1 MTLTPELADGAEN
14 GGTATKSPRS
24 GAPRAGTLVLVCA
37 AVALAVGG
45 TALGLAVSD
54 TGGTSNP
61 PRAVTCAG
69 SPKLTVQGLGQSTAA
84 PDVLTAV
91 MEVDTTA
98 GTATASLT
106 QNNTEVAAVVFQ
118 LTQGGVAH
126 RDIQTTGLSLQPQY
140 AFPRGVPTITGY
152 HVVNTVTATLH
163 DITTAGTVV
172 DGIVAAAG
180 NTLQI
185 DSLTFSFNNPSKVE
199 DQARAAAV
207 HQAVSHARTMALAA
221 GRHLGPVC
229 SLTDQTQSQTQPIP
243 FGALAGGAAAG
254 SVPAAPAV
262 PIEAGTQSESD
273 QVTLIY
279 ALN

>member
-1 MTLTPELADGAEN
+1 MTLTPEQAEQADGAGN
-14 GGTATKSPRS
+14 GGIATPSPRS
-24 GAPRAGTLVLVCA
+24 GATRAGTLVRVGAAAALV
-37 AVALAVGG
+37 VGG

-54 TGGTSNP
+54 AGGTSSP

-69 SPKLTVQGLGQSTAA
+69 SPKLTVQGLGQAT
-84 PDVLTAV
+84 V

-98 GTATASLT
+98 GTATSSLT
-106 QNNTEVAAVVFQ
+106 QNNTEVAAVVFH

-140 AFPRGVPTITGY
+140 AFPRGVPTVTGY

-163 DITTAGTVV
+163 DITTAGTVIDAV
-172 DGIVAAAG
+172 VAAAG

-229 SLTDQTQSQTQPIP
+229 SLTDQTQSQSEPIP
-243 FGALAGGAAAG
+243 FGALAGGAAGTA
-254 SVPAAPAV
+254 PAPPAV